1 MRNLITS
8 QEVIELAFAENS
20 NMREDSI
27 SETSVRIAEIK
38 YIRPAFGAMYPLLAD
53 KYADFTND
61 YVKPALA
68 YFVKCEIVSSI
79 AIDMSNSGVAVAN
92 PQYQSAAT
100 DKQRQRLYDSEMSKA
115 KTLLDFALSYI
126 AENKESFPDFSG
138 EAPKKHHRVGGIL
151 LGSGTSRSQSASLAG
166 EAFKNEIER
175 LSNKVE
181 DLEEQIGIIG
191 NISADMLYP
200 TTYAE
205 LKALRD
211 AGELIPG
218 MMYRITDFVTITT
231 QPNTQSAGHQFD
243 IVVTALDERTLSEEA
258 MAMMHEGD
266 TYFAKSDIAA
276 WRVWYSLDAD
286 TKYSWVTGANHK
298 GVIYRLIDE
307 YNNDLPYDFKN
318 IQFYYDNTWYYTF
331 NSGSSDATVALKYVI
346 GNRIVRNDFLLR
358 PLVFANV
365 SSSNTIV
372 GNDIRGIWSSLV
384 CYGNTNDNVI
394 IFTSACNVV
403 AKADF
408 SANQLNLD
416 KDLMANDT
424 FTKNR
429 AVYLYTALTANAKVF
444 ACQFDVQQRNSVPLV
459 LTAGRLQDCQFF
471 GTGTFTIA
479 NASGETTGTMSFSS
493 ISLGMNGSNVKLLWN
508 TTASLNSRIEGIT
521 LKAYN
526 WGTSEVVVD
535 ITNHPVNATYPL
547 TIAKNK
553 NGEVKIFCEA
563 DLA

>member
-1 MRNLITS
+1 MQEILKGRECLLRVNIADVGAVQNASKIDTHIISPSGAVSCVPNAYDELERAVLVQIDGALLNELGAYYADMRLVFDGS
-8 QEVIELAFAENS
+8 VIVVPTFAFAEVVENAEPCGGVS
-20 NMREDSI
+20 VVDVVVEGGEVTP
-27 SETSVRIAEIK
+27 SESTNIELVGRAEFDTLSGK
-38 YIRPAFGAMYPLLAD
+38 VTELKNTKAD
-53 KYADFTND
+53 RGE
-61 YVKPALA
+61 VEELRQAL
-68 YFVKCEIVSSI
+68 
-79 AIDMSNSGVAVAN
+79 SGV
-92 PQYQSAAT
+92 
-100 DKQRQRLYDSEMSKA
+100 
-115 KTLLDFALSYI
+115 
-126 AENKESFPDFSG
+126 
-138 EAPKKHHRVGGIL
+138 
-151 LGSGTSRSQSASLAG
+151 
-166 EAFKNEIER
+166 
-175 LSNKVE
+175 
-181 DLEEQIGIIG
+181 
-191 NISADMLYP
+191 SADMLVP

-211 AGELIPG
+211 AGELAPG

-231 QPNTQSAGHQFD
+231 QANTQSAGHQFD

-298 GVIYRLIDE
+298 GVIYRLVDE

-318 IQFYYDNTWYYTF
+318 IQFYYDSKWYYTF
-331 NSGSSDATVALKYVI
+331 NSGSSDATVALKVVI

-358 PLVFANV
+358 PLVFACV
-365 SSSNTIV
+365 SSNNTIV
-372 GNDIRGIWSSLV
+372 GNDIRGIWSSFV
-384 CYGNTNDNVI
+384 CYGKTNDNVI

-403 AKADF
+403 AKAEF
-408 SANQLNLD
+408 SGNQLNLD
-416 KDLMANDT
+416 KDLITNDS

-479 NASGETTGTMSFSS
+479 NASGATTGTMSFST
-493 ISLGMNGSNVKLLWN
+493 INLGMNGSNVKLLWN
-508 TTASLNSRIEGIT
+508 TTASLNSRIEGVT

-535 ITNHPVNATYPL
+535 ITKHPVNATYPL

-553 NGEVKIFCEA
+553 SGVVKVFCEA

>member
-1 MRNLITS
+1 MQEILKGRECLLRVNIADVGAVQNASKIDTHIISPSGAVSCVPNAYDELERAVLVQIDGAMLNELGAYSADMRLVFDGS
-8 QEVIELAFAENS
+8 VIVVPAFAFAEVVEGVEPCYGVSEVYVSIEGGEVVPSGNITTIEFV
-20 NMREDSI
+20 NRE
-27 SETSVRIAEIK
+27 E
-38 YIRPAFGAMYPLLAD
+38 F
-53 KYADFTND
+53 
-61 YVKPALA
+61 
-68 YFVKCEIVSSI
+68 
-79 AIDMSNSGVAVAN
+79 
-92 PQYQSAAT
+92 
-100 DKQRQRLYDSEMSKA
+100 
-115 KTLLDFALSYI
+115 
-126 AENKESFPDFSG
+126 NKEV
-138 EAPKKHHRVGGIL
+138 E
-151 LGSGTSRSQSASLAG
+151 SLR
-166 EAFKNEIER
+166 N
-175 LSNKVE
+175 
-181 DLEEQIGIIG
+181 DII
-191 NISADMLYP
+191 NISADMLVP
-200 TTYAE
+200 ATYAE

-231 QPNTQSAGHQFD
+231 QANTQSAGHQFD

-286 TKYSWVTGANHK
+286 SKYSWVTGANHK
-298 GVIYRLIDE
+298 GVIYRLVDE

-331 NSGSSDATVALKYVI
+331 DSGSLDASVITSVVI
-346 GNRIVRNDFLLR
+346 GNRIARNDFLLR

-365 SSSNTIV
+365 SRDNTIV
-372 GNDIRGIWSSLV
+372 GNGIRGIWSSFV
-384 CYGNTNDNVI
+384 CYGKTNDNVI

-403 AKADF
+403 GKAEF
-408 SANQLNLD
+408 CGNQLNID
-416 KDLMANDT
+416 KDLIANDS

-479 NASGETTGTMSFSS
+479 NASGATTGTMSFST
-493 ISLGMNGSNVKLLWN
+493 INLGMNGSNVKFLWN
-508 TTASLNSRIEGIT
+508 TTASLNSRIEGVT

-535 ITNHPVNATYPL
+535 ITSHPVNATYPL

-553 NGEVKIFCEA
+553 AGEVKVFCEA

>member
-1 MRNLITS
+1 MANLITA
-8 QEVIELAFAENS
+8 QEVVELAFAENS
-20 NMREDSI
+20 NMREESI
-27 SETSVRIAEIK
+27 SDTSIRIAEIK
-38 YIRPAFGAMYPLLAD
+38 YIKPVFGNMYSMLGTT
-53 KYADFTND
+53 YEDFTNE
-61 YVKPALA
+61 YIKPALA

-79 AIDMSNSGVAVAN
+79 AIDMSNSGIAVAN
-92 PQYQSAAT
+92 PQYQSAAS

-115 KTLLDFALSYI
+115 KVLLDDALAYI
-126 AENKESFPDFSG
+126 STHAEDFPDFVG
-138 EAPKKHHRVGGIL
+138 TAPKRHSRTGGLILGGGVPSRNTSLSGDAVSRKEFEALSGRVNE
-151 LGSGTSRSQSASLAG
+151 LGKNASH
-166 EAFKNEIER
+166 
-175 LSNKVE
+175 
-181 DLEEQIGIIG
+181 
-191 NISADMLYP
+191 

-218 MMYRITDFVTITT
+218 MLYRITDFVTITT

-286 TKYSWVTGANHK
+286 SKYSWVTGANHK
-298 GVIYRLIDE
+298 GVIYRLVDE

-331 NSGSSDATVALKYVI
+331 DSGSLDASVTTSVVI
-346 GNRIVRNDFLLR
+346 GNRIARNDFLLQ
-358 PLVFANV
+358 PLVFADV
-365 SSSNTIV
+365 SKDNTIV
-372 GNDIRGIWSSLV
+372 GNDIRGIWLSFV
-384 CYGNTNDNVI
+384 CYGRTNDNII

-403 AKADF
+403 AKAEF
-408 SANQLNLD
+408 SGNQLNLD
-416 KDLMANDT
+416 KDLITNDS

-479 NASGETTGTMSFSS
+479 NASGATTGTMSFST
-493 ISLGMNGSNVKLLWN
+493 INLGMNGSNVKLLWN
-508 TTASLNSRIEGIT
+508 TTASLNSRIEGVT

-535 ITNHPVNATYPL
+535 ITKHPVNATYPL

-553 NGEVKIFCEA
+553 AGEVKVFCEA